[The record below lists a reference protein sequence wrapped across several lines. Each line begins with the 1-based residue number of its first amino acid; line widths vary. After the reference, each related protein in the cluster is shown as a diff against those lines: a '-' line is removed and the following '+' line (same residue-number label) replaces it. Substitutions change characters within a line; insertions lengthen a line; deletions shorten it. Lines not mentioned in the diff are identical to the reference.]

1 MDDLTKTL
9 LVGLI
14 VLVTHCLEGITGF
27 GCTVLALPFIA
38 MLLGVKTAVPV
49 LVVLAWVLA
58 GYIIVKSWKNIDWKE
73 FGFIVLFVGL
83 GLPVG
88 MLVFDY
94 CPEITLL
101 VILSLFMVSVG
112 LHGIYKTYRKRDLQ
126 AKEDKELEVLEV
138 ETVVVPD
145 EALFEVPQKK
155 ANKSWLI
162 RSVLLLGGVIHG
174 AFGTG
179 GPFVVIYATKALPNK
194 TLFRV
199 TLCLL
204 WFSLNSILLLKWTV
218 TGGVWERSTMLCIL
232 AAMPFLLGGM
242 FLGDWLHHK
251 VNEYYFR
258 LIVYLVLTLSGI
270 VMGINSL
277 NKILT

>member
-1 MDDLTKTL
+1 MEELGKIL
-9 LVGLI
+9 LVGFI

-49 LVVLAWVLA
+49 LVVLAWILA
-58 GYIIVKSWKNIDWKE
+58 GYIIFRSWKDISWKE

-88 MLVFDY
+88 ILIFDY

-112 LHGIYKTYRKRDLQ
+112 LHGLYKTYRNRDLK
-126 AKEDKELEVLEV
+126 KEPEDPKL
-138 ETVVVPD
+138 ETVVIPD

-155 ANKSWLI
+155 QPWLI
-162 RSVLLLGGVIHG
+162 KGVLFLGGIVHG

-204 WFSLNSILLLKWTV
+204 WFSLNSILLLKWTAA
-218 TGGVWERSTMLCIL
+218 GDVWDRSTLICI
-232 AAMPFLLGGM
+232 ATAMPFSIGGM
-242 FLGDWLHHK
+242 LLGDWLHHK

-258 LIVYLVLTLSGI
+258 LIVYLVLVMSGI
-270 VMGINSL
+270 VMGVNSL